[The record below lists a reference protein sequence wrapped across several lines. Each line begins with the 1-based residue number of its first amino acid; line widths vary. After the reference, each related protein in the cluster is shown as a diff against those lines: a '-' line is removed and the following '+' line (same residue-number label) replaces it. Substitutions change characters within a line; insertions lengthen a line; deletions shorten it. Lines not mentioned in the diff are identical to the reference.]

1 MQFVKEMMEVYI
13 ERALRELWDSIAKK
27 KGKFPLAVE
36 EAALNSLV
44 TGCIY
49 RYLHDRKVYDSFAI
63 SEAKVLR
70 DYTSSGRCDI
80 VWYYGDNIVYFE
92 LKGPVYDYQNNSA
105 AVKQQFSNLKMARE
119 QVESIKYH
127 ENEKWYGYK
136 ENGLYKRYGCIMG
149 MILSRSKTDSSD
161 FVELE
166 ESIKEMNNI
175 SDDKYEYIA
184 YKAAEDTCCDLS
196 YGNIEN
202 LTGDGYFL
210 LYKIIEL

>member
-1 MQFVKEMMEVYI
+1 
-13 ERALRELWDSIAKK
+13 
-27 KGKFPLAVE
+27 
-36 EAALNSLV
+36 
-44 TGCIY
+44 
-49 RYLHDRKVYDSFAI
+49 
-63 SEAKVLR
+63 
-70 DYTSSGRCDI
+70 
-80 VWYYGDNIVYFE
+80 
-92 LKGPVYDYQNNSA
+92 
-105 AVKQQFSNLKMARE
+105 
-119 QVESIKYH
+119 
-127 ENEKWYGYK
+127 
-136 ENGLYKRYGCIMG
+136 MG

-210 LYKIIEL
+210 LYRIIEL